1 MIRKYPSEVC
11 TGFIGVKKSVI
22 DNLDLDNAPSGMEF
36 SSWFL
41 INTIGKKKRCDFCGK
56 KWGVIIMKFKDG
68 DLCACK
74 KCNKKLDRWKNQ
86 TKSNR
91 RKK

>member
-11 TGFIGVKKSVI
+11 TGFIGVKKTVI

-41 INTIGKKKRCDFCGK
+41 INTIGKKKD
-56 KWGVIIMKFKDG
+56 VISVERNG
-68 DLCACK
+68 EL
-74 KCNKKLDRWKNQ
+74 LL
-86 TKSNR
+86 
-91 RKK
+91 